1 MGSEVQG
8 RIGLNSTQQGSA
20 VQGWSGLGRVVRTL
34 KFVCPSL
41 PFDVDETFLTLLV
54 AAVETAAV
62 LVAAVETGVVLVA
75 AVETAAVLVA
85 AVETG
90 VVLVVAVE
98 TAAVLV
104 AAVETAVE
112 LAPAIISLYE
122 VH

>member
-54 AAVETAAV
+54 AAVET
-62 LVAAVETGVVLVA
+62 
-75 AVETAAVLVA
+75 
-85 AVETG
+85 G